1 MKLDKIIDNDTYV
14 KKEKEL
20 LSKIDEV
27 SEKLNTY
34 KSEIINK
41 DKQIILQMH
50 SFACS
55 NIKIRI
61 ITSKQNEYKNAY

>member
-1 MKLDKIIDNDTYV
+1 MRR
-14 KKEKEL
+14 
-20 LSKIDEV
+20 
-27 SEKLNTY
+27 EKLFTTY
-34 KSEIINK
+34 LNDNQEVHYIITTVIMPPGLNK

-50 SFACS
+50 SFVRS